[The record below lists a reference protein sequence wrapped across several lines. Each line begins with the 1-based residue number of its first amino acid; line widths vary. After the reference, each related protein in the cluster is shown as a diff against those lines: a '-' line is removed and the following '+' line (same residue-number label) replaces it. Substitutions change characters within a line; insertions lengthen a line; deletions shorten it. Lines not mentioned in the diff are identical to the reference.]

1 MTYVFETFRNESIN
15 PLELDAAYYLLLV
28 IVAMQYQGLL
38 ILI

>member
-1 MTYVFETFRNESIN
+1 MTYVFETFKNESIN
-15 PLELDAAYYLLLV
+15 SLELDAAHCLLLV